1 MLTPKT
7 IVLIDDDLD
16 DHEIFNI
23 AMEEAD
29 PSALCFYFA
38 SAKEALEKI
47 PALSPRPDYIF
58 LDLNMPGISG
68 IQFLE
73 SIKKQSEV
81 SDIPVIVYSTSILPQ
96 HRQQITTLGAF
107 DYFTKPS
114 SHNELIRILRKII
127 HQ

>member
-1 MLTPKT
+1 MLKPKT
-7 IVLIDDDLD
+7 VVLIDDDLD

-29 PSALCFYFA
+29 PSARCIYFA

-47 PALSPRPDYIF
+47 ALLNPRPDYIF
-58 LDLNMPGISG
+58 LDLNMPGVSG

-73 SIKKQSEV
+73 GIKKQQEV